1 MNKSTTKKLE
11 EMLLN
16 IDNEESLGRY
26 LKQVP
31 EKHPAMTFAQYYQ
44 SVIEQDEKTRS
55 AICESSGIERSY
67 FYHIL
72 SGSKRPGRDK
82 ILRMCIAA
90 GMSASQTDE
99 ALKCGKEA
107 SLYAKNMHDA
117 VIIFALNNHLSVT
130 STNELLDTY
139 HLSLLD

>member
-1 MNKSTTKKLE
+1 MNKSTTQKLE

-16 IDNEESLGRY
+16 IDNEKSLEQY

-31 EKHPAMTFAQYYQ
+31 ANHPVTTFAEYYQ
-44 SVIEQDEKTRS
+44 ALIDRKSLEKS
-55 AICESSGIERSY
+55 ELCESSGIERSY

-90 GMSASQTDE
+90 DFSAKETDE
-99 ALKCGKEA
+99 ALRCGKEA

-117 VIIFALNNHLSVT
+117 IILFALNNHLSVT
-130 STNELLDTY
+130 DMNELLDSY
-139 HLSLLD
+139 QLPLLN